1 MPRSRL
7 SLMFWMLLSA
17 TAFGA
22 SPFDVTVSDLDG
34 KTAAGEL
41 LRLDAAGAVL
51 ARASGTLEFSPE
63 RILEIQIRDDEQP
76 QTAKGPFVEIGLL
89 EGSRLLGTDF
99 TTSGKTAICSLPDG
113 KAMQFPL
120 DRVAWV
126 RFGLE
131 QGSLEKE
138 QPEEWRSLIRSVAAE
153 DRLVVGEAG
162 ALDHYT
168 GLLREVTPDSVRF
181 ELDGELLPVNRKK
194 VRGVMYRQQP
204 RDFSGT
210 FCLLREKNGSQ
221 WVLAEL
227 VFDREN
233 RSFQFKTIS
242 GIEGAIPFSEVS
254 EISFARKN
262 TVPLL
267 ELTPVSVAY
276 TPALLWNDLESSRLT
291 LLRDFLRS
299 KIILGGDS
307 EGKESKAANFVPSL
321 ETDSQGEKLPQH
333 PIPPIREIILDGK
346 MYANGYTLHAKTEL
360 VFSLEKQY
368 QSLRGI
374 AGIDDR
380 IRPWGN
386 VRLTLKGDETVL
398 FEGNLRG
405 DQPARVFEISLN
417 GCQRLTI
424 TVDLPQGINNGA
436 RLNLVEATLIK

>member
-7 SLMFWMLLSA
+7 SLMFWILLSA

-22 SPFDVTVSDLDG
+22 SPFEVSISDLDG

-41 LRLDAAGAVL
+41 LRLDATGAALAG
-51 ARASGTLEFSPE
+51 ASGTIVFSPE
-63 RILEIQIRDDEQP
+63 RILGIQIRSDGQP

-99 TTSGKTAICSLPDG
+99 TTSDQTAICSLLDG
-113 KAMQFPL
+113 KKMQFPL

-138 QPEEWRSLIRSVAAE
+138 LPEEWKSLIRAVAAE
-153 DRLVVGEAG
+153 DRLIVGEAG

-168 GLLREVTPDSVRF
+168 GLLREVTSDSVRF

-194 VRGVMYRQQP
+194 VRGLIYRQQP
-204 RDFSGT
+204 RNFSGT
-210 FCLLREKNGSQ
+210 LCLLREKNGSQ

-233 RSFQFKTIS
+233 RSFQYTTVS
-242 GIEGAIPFSEVS
+242 GIEGVLPFSEVS

-267 ELTPVSVAY
+267 ELTPIAITY
-276 TPALLWNDLESSRLT
+276 TPALLWSDSESPRLT

-299 KIILGGDS
+299 KIILDGDS
-307 EGKESKAANFVPSL
+307 EGKKSETANFVPSPG
-321 ETDSQGEKLPQH
+321 TGSQGEKLPQH
-333 PIPPIREIILDGK
+333 PIPPIQEIILDGK
-346 MYANGYTLHAKTEL
+346 VYSNGYTLHAKTEL

-386 VRLTLKGDETVL
+386 VRLTLKGDDVPL
-398 FEGNLRG
+398 FEEILRG
-405 DQPARVFEISLN
+405 DQPARSIEVPLN
-417 GCQRLTI
+417 GCRRLTI

-436 RLNLVEATLIK
+436 RLNLVDATLIK